1 MEPLAWVAVGA
12 GSFAIIV
19 FGARQV
25 GRGHR
30 GWGWVFLAPAGVVLL
45 YMVWIAVRNWPDQ
58 PLLAMFLGLIG
69 VPSLILFIRSGRKQ
83 LSDPLPSDPSWT
95 LSSEQF
101 DYIVWTA
108 IGVPLVAV
116 VFLLV
121 MLVTGGFGTSR

>member
-12 GSFAIIV
+12 GYFAIMAL
-19 FGARQV
+19 GARQLARARRRWV
-25 GRGHR
+25 
-30 GWGWVFLAPAGVVLL
+30 WVFLAPAGVVLL

-58 PLLAMFLGLIG
+58 PVLAIFLGLIG
-69 VPSLILFIRSGRKQ
+69 VPSLILFIRSARRQ
-83 LSDPLPSDPSWT
+83 ISDPLPSDPSWT

-108 IGVPLVAV
+108 IGVPLVTV
-116 VFLLV
+116 VLLLV